1 MQRALQGPAGPS
13 GYDRGIGNLARDRF
27 DGTLIH
33 WRGALAG
40 LAAVVVAG
48 ASLIDTLI
56 QRGSDGLFND
66 FYDYWLAA
74 RVIGAGGNPYDTA
87 ALAAAA
93 GHAGLHF
100 TLGTGYSYPLLFG
113 YFCLPMTILPPG
125 QAAVVF
131 GIVSLLALGLAV
143 AILATPLRRLRMAEV
158 LALGALA
165 GVLTPI
171 SGSLYFGQANL
182 LLLPLLSLAWRGVAR
197 PLTLGLA
204 TAVKLYP
211 AAALGAIAAGGRRSL
226 GLLLATL
233 AAMLALTVVPSVFA
247 PIARGSGAAAL
258 FLPDPFWTNQ
268 SVNGSLSRL
277 SMSSEFTTPP
287 LPGLPVA
294 PIEIVVLLLLGG
306 GAMAVMVLRR
316 GRPWAGCLSL
326 ALAFGVVAAPK
337 NSLWNYAPLLL
348 VVFFCWPLVR
358 RRAGGLAVLLAG
370 LVLIETQAVID
381 YFRHSF
387 YTSPGLTWASSLALY
402 GALLLMALNAYLV
415 LEAGRRA
422 APDTEP
428 RAVALSAAA

>member
-1 MQRALQGPAGPS
+1 
-13 GYDRGIGNLARDRF
+13 
-27 DGTLIH
+27 
-33 WRGALAG
+33 
-40 LAAVVVAG
+40 
-48 ASLIDTLI
+48 
-56 QRGSDGLFND
+56 
-66 FYDYWLAA
+66 
-74 RVIGAGGNPYDTA
+74 
-87 ALAAAA
+87 
-93 GHAGLHF
+93 
-100 TLGTGYSYPLLFG
+100 
-113 YFCLPMTILPPG
+113 
-125 QAAVVF
+125 
-131 GIVSLLALGLAV
+131 
-143 AILATPLRRLRMAEV
+143 
-158 LALGALA
+158 
-165 GVLTPI
+165 
-171 SGSLYFGQANL
+171 
-182 LLLPLLSLAWRGVAR
+182 
-197 PLTLGLA
+197 
-204 TAVKLYP
+204 
-211 AAALGAIAAGGRRSL
+211 
-226 GLLLATL
+226 
-233 AAMLALTVVPSVFA
+233 MLALTVVPSVFA